1 VGGHC
6 ISVDPWFFVEA
17 APDITQLIRSAR
29 NVNDGQPGF
38 VVEKIRGLLGDIT
51 GKKIAA
57 LGLAYKPDVDDLRE
71 SPAIEVVQLLSKAGA
86 LVTAY
91 EPFKPDFQIAP
102 AIMAKNLDGALQDAD
117 LILLLVNHKQ
127 FTEIDPKQIINRT
140 KARIIFDTVG
150 GWNPDIWKAAGFEIH
165 RLGVSKGNWHHDG

>member
-1 VGGHC
+1 
-6 ISVDPWFFVEA
+6 VEA

-29 NVNDGQPGF
+29 NVNDSQPGF
-38 VVEKIRGLLGDIT
+38 VVEKIKGLLGDIT

-71 SPAIEVVQLLSKAGA
+71 SPAIEVVRLLSASGA
-86 LVTAY
+86 LVIAY

-102 AIMAKNLDGALQDAD
+102 AIMAKNLEEALQNAD

-140 KARIIFDTVG
+140 KARIVFDTVG
-150 GWNPDIWKAAGFEIH
+150 GWKPEIWKTAGFEIH
-165 RLGVSKGNWHHDG
+165 RLGVSER